1 MTKQKHLKQ
10 RIRARMAQTGER
22 YTTAR
27 RHIVGASAG
36 SASDTSPP
44 PPGRLHFPGIH
55 PETTALRILL
65 ANAGVQAPHT
75 GEYFSEPMVFG
86 IGGGIGAGV
95 FSFFYEAHDFASFY
109 IAGRHLW
116 QDNRTYLDR
125 AAQWFGVT
133 PTFKETGGAKTAT
146 KQLADALAL
155 GSPVLAWVASA
166 HLPYRGMPDYWSGG
180 DYHVVTVYCLDET
193 HALIGD
199 LLDEPVEI
207 TAAELAASRARI
219 KKQKHRIM
227 TVAPTQQLDLRAAV
241 RAGIRACYEGLARQ
255 RIKNFTL
262 DAFKTWAANIHGS
275 RGKQSWAHLFPPG
288 HRLWFALT
296 WVYDCIEH
304 QHTGGGLLRPLYAD
318 FFAEA
323 ADALHDDALRQLAAH
338 YAELGQSWSD
348 IASAALPDD
357 VPACREAKA
366 LMARKEALLLTEG
379 AAATDEIKRIWTRL
393 DELQET
399 ARADFPLT
407 ATECTHLLSD
417 LQQRIRRVYDLE
429 CAAHEALGAYSG
441 A

>member
-10 RIRARMAQTGER
+10 RIRDRMAQTGER

-27 RHIVGASAG
+27 RHIVGSSAV
-36 SASDTSPP
+36 SASDTAPP
-44 PPGRLHFPGIH
+44 APGQLHFPGIH

-65 ANAGVQAPHT
+65 ANVDVRAPHT
-75 GEYFSEPMVFG
+75 GEYFTEPMVFG

-116 QDNRTYLDR
+116 QDNRTYLDQ
-125 AAQWFGVT
+125 AAQRFGVT
-133 PTFKETGGAKTAT
+133 PMFKETGGAKTAA
-146 KQLADALAL
+146 KQLADALAA
-155 GSPVLAWVASA
+155 GGPVLAWVASA
-166 HLPYRGMPDYWSGG
+166 HLPYRGLPDYWSGG
-180 DYHVVTVYCLDET
+180 DYHVVTVYRLDET
-193 HALIGD
+193 RALLGD
-199 LLDEPVEI
+199 LLDAPVEI
-207 TAAELAASRARI
+207 TAAELATTRARI

-227 TVAPTQQLDLRAAV
+227 TVAQTVQLDLRAAV
-241 RAGIRACYEGLARQ
+241 GAGIRACYEGLARQ

-262 DAFKTWAANIHGS
+262 DAFKTWAANIHGG
-275 RGKQSWAHLFPPG
+275 RGKQSWARLFPPG

-323 ADALHDDALRQLAAH
+323 ADALHDDALRQLSAR
-338 YAELGQSWSD
+338 YTELGQDWSD
-348 IASAALPDD
+348 LASAALPDD
-357 VPACREAKA
+357 VPACREAKS

-393 DELQET
+393 DELQEA
-399 ARADFPLT
+399 ARAEFPLT
-407 ATECTHLLSD
+407 ATDCGHLLSD

>member
-1 MTKQKHLKQ
+1 MTKQKHLKH

-27 RHIVGASAG
+27 RHIVGASAD
-36 SASDTSPP
+36 SASDTAPLPSR
-44 PPGRLHFPGIH
+44 RLHFPGIH

-65 ANAGVQAPHT
+65 ANADVRAPHT
-75 GEYFSEPMVFG
+75 GEYFTEPMVFG

-109 IAGRHLW
+109 VAGRHLW
-116 QDNRTYLDR
+116 QDNHTYLDR
-125 AAQWFGVT
+125 AAQRFGVT
-133 PTFKETGGAKTAT
+133 PTFKETGGAKTAA
-146 KQLADALAL
+146 KQLADALAA
-155 GSPVLAWVASA
+155 GGPVLAWVASA
-166 HLPYRGMPDYWSGG
+166 HLPYRGLPDYWSGG
-180 DYHVVTVYCLDET
+180 DYHVVTVYRLGET
-193 HALIGD
+193 HALLGD

-207 TAAELAASRARI
+207 TATDLAASRARI
-219 KKQKHRIM
+219 KKQKHRSM
-227 TVAPTQQLDLRAAV
+227 TVVPGQQLDLRAAV
-241 RAGIRACYEGLARQ
+241 RAGIRACYEGLEKQ

-275 RGKQSWAHLFPPG
+275 RSKQSWARLFPPG

-323 ADALHDDALRQLAAH
+323 ADALHDDALRQLAAR
-338 YAELGQSWSD
+338 YAELGQGWSD

-366 LMARKEALLLTEG
+366 LIAQKEALLLSEG

-399 ARADFPLT
+399 ARSDFPLT
-407 ATECTHLLSD
+407 VTESQHLLSD

-429 CAAHEALGAYSG
+429 CAAHEALGAYIQ
-441 A
+441 

>member
-27 RHIVGASAG
+27 RHIVGASAD
-36 SASDTSPP
+36 SAADTSPP
-44 PPGRLHFPGIH
+44 APGRLHFPGIH

-65 ANAGVQAPHT
+65 ANADVRAPHT

-125 AAQWFGVT
+125 AAQRFGVT
-133 PTFKETGGAKTAT
+133 PTFKETGGAKTAA
-146 KQLADALAL
+146 KQLGDALAL
-155 GSPVLAWVASA
+155 GAPVLAWVASA

-180 DYHVVTVYCLDET
+180 DYHVVTVYRLDET
-193 HALIGD
+193 HALLGD
-199 LLDEPVEI
+199 LLDGPVEI
-207 TAAELAASRARI
+207 TAAELAASRAPI

-227 TVAPTQQLDLRAAV
+227 TVAPTEQPDLRAAV
-241 RAGIRACYEGLARQ
+241 YAGIRACYEGLAQQ

-262 DAFKTWAANIHGS
+262 DAFKTWARNIHGG
-275 RGKQSWAHLFPPG
+275 RGKQSWARLFPPG

-323 ADALHDDALRQLAAH
+323 ADALNDDALRQFAAR
-338 YAELGQSWSD
+338 YAELGQGWSD
-348 IASAALPDD
+348 LASAALPDA
-357 VPACREAKA
+357 VPACREAKE
-366 LMARKEALLLTEG
+366 LMARKEALLLSEG

-393 DELQET
+393 DELQEA
-399 ARADFPLT
+399 ARSDFPLT
-407 ATECTHLLSD
+407 ATESRHLLAD

-429 CAAHEALGAYSG
+429 CAAHEALGAYLQ
-441 A
+441 

>member
-27 RHIVGASAG
+27 RHIVGSSAV
-36 SASDTSPP
+36 SASDTVPP
-44 PPGRLHFPGIH
+44 APGQLYFPGIH
-55 PETTALRILL
+55 PEITALRILL
-65 ANAGVQAPHT
+65 ANAGVRAPHT
-75 GEYFSEPMVFG
+75 GEYFTEPMVFG

-116 QDNRTYLDR
+116 QDNHTYLDQ
-125 AAQWFGVT
+125 AAQRFGVT
-133 PTFKETGGAKTAT
+133 PTFKETGGGKTAA
-146 KQLADALAL
+146 KQLADALAA
-155 GSPVLAWVASA
+155 GGPVLAWVASA
-166 HLPYRGMPDYWSGG
+166 HLPYRGLPDYWSGG
-180 DYHVVTVYCLDET
+180 DYHVVTVYRLDET
-193 HALIGD
+193 RALLGD

-207 TAAELAASRARI
+207 TAAELADSRARI

-227 TVAPTQQLDLRAAV
+227 TVAPTAQLDLRAAV
-241 RAGIRACYEGLARQ
+241 GAGIRACYEGLAQQ
-255 RIKNFTL
+255 RMKNFTL
-262 DAFKTWAANIHGS
+262 DAFKTWAGNIHGS
-275 RGKQSWAHLFPPG
+275 RSKQSWARLFPPG

-323 ADALHDDALRQLAAH
+323 ADALHDDALRQLAAR

-348 IASAALPDD
+348 IANAALPDD
-357 VPACREAKA
+357 VPACREAKE
-366 LMARKEALLLTEG
+366 LMARKEVLLLTEG

-393 DELQET
+393 DELQEE
-399 ARADFPLT
+399 ARSEFPLT
-407 ATECTHLLSD
+407 ATDCGHLLSD

-429 CAAHEALGAYSG
+429 CAAHEALGAY
-441 A
+441 AQ

>member
-10 RIRARMAQTGER
+10 RIRARMAKTGER

-27 RHIVGASAG
+27 RHIVGAAAD
-36 SASDTSPP
+36 SASDISPP
-44 PPGRLHFPGIH
+44 SPGRLHFPGIH

-65 ANAGVQAPHT
+65 ANADMRAPHT
-75 GEYFSEPMVFG
+75 GEYFSEPMVLG

-116 QDNRTYLDR
+116 QDNYTYLDQ
-125 AAQWFGVT
+125 AAQRFGVT
-133 PTFKETGGAKTAT
+133 PTFKETGGAKTAA

-155 GSPVLAWVASA
+155 GDPVLAWVASA

-180 DYHVVTVYCLDET
+180 DYHIVTVYRLDET

-207 TAAELAASRARI
+207 TVAELAASRARI

-227 TVAPTQQLDLRAAV
+227 TVAPTRQPDLRTAV
-241 RAGIRACYEGLARQ
+241 RAGIRACYEGLAQQ

-262 DAFKTWAANIHGS
+262 DAFKTWSANIHGS
-275 RGKQSWAHLFPPG
+275 RGKQSWARLFPPG

-323 ADALHDDALRQLAAH
+323 ADALHDDALRQLAAR
-338 YAELGQSWSD
+338 YAELGQGWSD
-348 IASAALPDD
+348 LASAALPGD

-379 AAATDEIKRIWTRL
+379 TAATDEIKRIYAQL

-407 ATECTHLLSD
+407 ATESQHLLSD
-417 LQQRIRRVYDLE
+417 LQQRIRRVYGLE
-429 CAAHEALGAYSG
+429 CAAHEALGAYS

>member
-27 RHIVGASAG
+27 RHVVGSGSDGAP
-36 SASDTSPP
+36 SASTP
-44 PPGRLHFPGIH
+44 PPGQLHFPGVH
-55 PETTALRILL
+55 PETTALRTLL
-65 ANAGVQAPHT
+65 ASAGVRAPHT

-86 IGGGIGAGV
+86 IGGGVGAGV
-95 FSFFYEAHDFASFY
+95 FSFFYESHDFASFY
-109 IAGRHLW
+109 VAGRHLW
-116 QDNRTYLDR
+116 QDSHAYLDR
-125 AAQWFGVT
+125 AAQRFGVT
-133 PTFKETGGAKTAT
+133 PTFQETGGAKTAA

-155 GSPVLAWVASA
+155 GGPVLAWVDLS
-166 HLPYRGMPDYWSGG
+166 HLPYRGAPDFWSGG
-180 DYHVVTVYCLDET
+180 GYHVVTVYRLDDA

-207 TAAELAASRARI
+207 TAAELAAARARI

-227 TVAPTQQLDLRAAV
+227 AVAPTQQFDLHAAV
-241 RAGIRACYEGLARQ
+241 YAGIRACYEGLAQQ

-262 DAFKTWAANIHGS
+262 DAFKTWAANTHGS
-275 RGKQSWAHLFPPG
+275 RGKQSWARLFPPG

-318 FFAEA
+318 FFTEA
-323 ADALHDDALRQLAAH
+323 ADALHDDALRRLSAR
-338 YAELGQSWSD
+338 YTELGQGWSD

-357 VPACREAKA
+357 VPVCREAKA

-379 AAATDEIKRIWTRL
+379 TAATEEIKRIWARL
-393 DELQET
+393 DELQAA

-417 LQQRIRRVYDLE
+417 LQQRIRRIYDLE
-429 CAAHEALGAYSG
+429 YAAHEALGAYSG
-441 A
+441 T